1 MMDRA
6 QVIKSLLSFKNNT
19 YWLRVNIGTFEEVA
33 ALYNEIAVHNIIK
46 MKGCITAIQTGNSS
60 DLYQR

>member
-1 MMDRA
+1 
-6 QVIKSLLSFKNNT
+6 
-19 YWLRVNIGTFEEVA
+19 VNIGTFEEVA